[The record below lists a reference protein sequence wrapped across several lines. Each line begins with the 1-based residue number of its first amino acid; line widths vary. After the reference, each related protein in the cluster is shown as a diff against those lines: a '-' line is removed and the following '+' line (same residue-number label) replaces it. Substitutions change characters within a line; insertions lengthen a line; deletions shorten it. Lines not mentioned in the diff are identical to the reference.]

1 MFWLRAG
8 SANPYLTFEV
18 CRLSAKYSGVLSLN
32 PVYLSRLYRRT
43 KDGDTDAEFFMGI
56 FFASEM
62 DTKGRFTGLVDHLFV
77 APLPSLGGICFSSAS
92 MMVLKKNENDVLHLA
107 NSGNIYAAYWIAS
120 AKRALEKTS
129 HSSFWQHF
137 LRLLWTRG
145 LNLSFFAPEFFC
157 GGDGYAP

>member
-1 MFWLRAG
+1 MFWLRTG

-77 APLPSLGGICFSSAS
+77 APLSSLGGICFSSAS
-92 MMVLKKNENDVLHLA
+92 MMVLKKMKTMFCILQIRETFMRRIDLPRR
-107 NSGNIYAAYWIAS
+107 
-120 AKRALEKTS
+120 KRALEKTS
-129 HSSFWQHF
+129 HSSFWQYF
-137 LRLLWTRG
+137 LRLL
-145 LNLSFFAPEFFC
+145 
-157 GGDGYAP
+157 